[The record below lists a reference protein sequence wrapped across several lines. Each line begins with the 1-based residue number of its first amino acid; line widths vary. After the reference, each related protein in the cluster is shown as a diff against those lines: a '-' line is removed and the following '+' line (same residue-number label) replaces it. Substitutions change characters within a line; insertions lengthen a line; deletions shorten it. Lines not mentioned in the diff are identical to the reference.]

1 MNIIDIIVKKKNNK
15 ELIYD
20 ELFFVVDS
28 YINDK
33 ITDYQ
38 MSAFL
43 MAVCIN
49 DMTDKEIYNLT
60 TIFINSGDVIDFDYL
75 NTTIVDKHSTGGV
88 GDKTTLIVAPLVAA
102 CGVKVIKM
110 SGKGLGHTGG
120 TIDKLESIPGFNVNL
135 SEDELL
141 KQINDINVAIISQT
155 KNLVPADKKIY
166 ALRDVSGTV
175 ESIPLIASSIMSKK
189 IASGADKIVI
199 DLKVGNGALI
209 KNINDARRLARLMI
223 KIGNYFKKEV
233 VCVVTNMNFPLGLSI
248 GNSLEVLESIQTL
261 LGQGPKDLEQVVISL
276 ATYMVSL
283 GKNISY
289 ENAKQEVINKLNN
302 REALDKFM
310 QLIKSQNGDIKKV
323 EVSKKE
329 QKIYSTKT
337 GYINN
342 IDAYQLGNIAKKL
355 GAGRMTKDD
364 SINYKVGIVLHK
376 QVNDYVTN
384 NELLATIY
392 YEDELLDTDEILQA
406 YTISDNEIKQE
417 IIYEV
422 IK

>member
-1 MNIIDIIVKKKNNK
+1 MNIIDIIVKKRSKK
-15 ELIYD
+15 ELSYD

-28 YINDK
+28 YINER
-33 ITDYQ
+33 IPDYQ

-43 MAVCIN
+43 MAICIN
-49 DMTDKEIYNLT
+49 DMTDKEIFDLT
-60 TIFINSGDVIDFDYL
+60 TIFINSGDIIDFDNF

-88 GDKTTLIVAPLVAA
+88 GDKTTLIVAPIVAA

-135 SEDELL
+135 SEEELF

-199 DLKVGNGALI
+199 DLKVGSGALI
-209 KNINDARRLARLMI
+209 KNISDARRLANLMI
-223 KIGNYFKKEV
+223 KIGKYFKKEV
-233 VCVVTNMNFPLGLSI
+233 VCIITNMNSPLGLSI
-248 GNSLEVLESIQTL
+248 GNSLEVIESIQTL
-261 LGQGPKDLEQVVISL
+261 LGKGPKDLEQVVITL

-289 ENAKQEVINKLNN
+289 ESAKQEVINKLNN

-310 QLIKSQNGDIKKV
+310 KLVKMQQGDINKL
-323 EVSKKE
+323 EISSKTISIFSE
-329 QKIYSTKT
+329 KT
-337 GYINN
+337 GFINN
-342 IDAYQLGNIAKKL
+342 IDAYQLGIVAKKL
-355 GAGRMTKDD
+355 GAGRMVKDD
-364 SINYKVGIVLHK
+364 SINYKVGIELHK
-376 QVNDYVTN
+376 QVNDHVN
-384 NELLATIY
+384 IGDLLATIY
-392 YEDELLDTDEILQA
+392 YDDIAIEQSEILQA
-406 YTISDNEIKQE
+406 YKISDIDIKQE
-417 IIYEV
+417 IIYEIV
-422 IK
+422 K